1 MVMGAPRR
9 AGPGRG
15 RVAEVIAFAGLCCLA
30 GGVPSPASLVRPR
43 ACVHS
48 HSDGGSCD
56 APPVAINMR
65 PYGVQEKMPE
75 KILSAGEQALLVSR
89 KYQEIGGNQ
98 HRKMEHLDRLKE
110 RMLARLQG
118 QVLVETT
125 FRYYQDHEV
134 VEGEIAMVGSWAQWV
149 MLHGMDKVADR
160 VWELSIN
167 LPPGEHQF
175 KFLVNGSWRLSSKY
189 EVVDDG
195 VGTDGNN
202 CIHVPEPD
210 KDASGAVLQQL
221 EQWLRTVGLSSEVM
235 DRFVEL
241 WLWKNCAC

>member
-1 MVMGAPRR
+1 MTVAVAWGLVWFSRGASCMAPPPAKLLGPR
-9 AGPGRG
+9 
-15 RVAEVIAFAGLCCLA
+15 V
-30 GGVPSPASLVRPR
+30 
-43 ACVHS
+43 CVHS
-48 HSDGGSCD
+48 HTEGASCEL
-56 APPVAINMR
+56 PPVVNTR
-65 PYGVQEKMPE
+65 PYGIQERTPE

-98 HRKMEHLDRLKE
+98 HRKLEHLDRLKE

-125 FRYYQDHEV
+125 FRYHQQNEV
-134 VEGEIAMVGSWAQWV
+134 VSGEIAMVGSWAQWV
-149 MLHGMDKVADR
+149 MLHGMDKVSDK

-175 KFLVNGSWRLSSKY
+175 KFLVNGAWRLSGKY

-202 CIHVPEPD
+202 VIYVAEPD

-221 EQWLRTVGLSSEVM
+221 EQWLGTVGLTGEVL
-235 DRFVEL
+235 DRFVEV
-241 WLWKNCAC
+241 WLWKNCPC